1 MGLLEKFDAVKL
13 KADDRISESDRLFCE
28 SYQKAYD
35 KAREVLSELKYHW
48 EEIEKTQDDALRELG
63 DERYRNLFIH
73 GPLDISCSTIEGQ
86 LEENHKKLIEKVV
99 SHFCSTY
106 HVSVSEHQVKEVLL
120 PAKTSNSGWNRNE
133 EEWRQYHAELQTMA
147 LRYEMIVDQVLI
159 QLDGRSFV
167 ERAVDELKERCHKA
181 AWNAYQKK
189 PDYELKKDTLRLTR
203 YACKYETWMGQDRWC
218 LQDGAKQILHGIAH
232 FETGGFA
239 FFPLGF
245 SELLGY
251 GNQETPIH
259 EFPTCNKI
267 NQLRMFK
274 NGRVD
279 IKFTSEL
286 FAKQFT
292 ENYLGLVC

>member
-35 KAREVLSELKYHW
+35 TAREVLSELKYHW
-48 EEIEKTQDDALRELG
+48 EAIVTTQYDALRELG

-73 GPLDISCSTIEGQ
+73 DPLEISASKIKDQ
-86 LEENHKKLIEKVV
+86 LEENHKKLIGKIV

-106 HVSVSEHQVKEVLL
+106 HVSVSEHQVREVLL
-120 PAKTSNSGWNRNE
+120 PPKPESSRWNRNE
-133 EEWRQYHAELQTMA
+133 EEWRQYHATLQTMA
-147 LRYEMIVDQVLI
+147 LRYELIVDQVLI

-167 ERAVDELKERCHKA
+167 ERAVDELKEKCHKA
-181 AWNAYQKK
+181 AWNFYQKK
-189 PDYELKKDTLRLTR
+189 PDYELKKDTLRLTS
-203 YACKYETWMGQDRWC
+203 YACKYESWVGRDRWC
-218 LQDGAKQILHGIAH
+218 LHDGAKEILRGIAH

-251 GNQETPIH
+251 GNLEEPLH
-259 EFPTCNKI
+259 EFTTCDKI
-267 NQLRMFK
+267 KQIRMFK